1 MNVDAIKKPL
11 RMITNEQIFRPTA
24 DFFLQKCL
32 KKELTVQKQLQFKGN
47 LGFKKVSKISI
58 LFRINFIKMIAFGL
72 PRKIQKKHKQ
82 VAPRALI
89 ILFQTLKFSLW
100 KTDNSNQSFSGYS
113 EKSSEFCFQNR
124 SDFFK
129 NHF

>member
-47 LGFKKVSKISI
+47 LGFKKASKISI
-58 LFRINFIKMIAFGL
+58 IFRINFIKMIAFGL
-72 PRKIQKKHKQ
+72 PRKIQKKTETSCTSCINN
-82 VAPRALI
+82 I
-89 ILFQTLKFSLW
+89 IS
-100 KTDNSNQSFSGYS
+100 NSEVFFV
-113 EKSSEFCFQNR
+113 ENR
-124 SDFFK
+124 QF
-129 NHF
+129 